1 MIDAKNALAVAIS
14 IALIA
19 VVIDNV
25 PTLKNSMDGLFN
37 GVSFDVP
44 NIKPAQ
50 TARFPVK
57 ADAGLLSEPFS
68 VQADLIDSI
77 KADSKN
83 VSLIF
88 DDRRITIN
96 PAVIED
102 VVIGSY
108 SGKVFSGAANYSL
121 KFDGNAKSVTS
132 TLITLSADRSVK
144 IYGNITSNSVT
155 LSGVTGGT
163 IIISNAAGNVIY
175 NKTSS
180 LSLLGDNVKISR
192 FNGDVSIGSYGVV
205 LDGTAMALEI
215 KGKGKTV
222 TIG

>member
-1 MIDAKNALAVAIS
+1 MIDAKNVLAIAIS
-14 IALIA
+14 IAFIA
-19 VVIDNV
+19 VIIDNV

-44 NIKPAQ
+44 NIRPAQ
-50 TARFPVK
+50 TTRFPIK
-57 ADAGLLSEPFS
+57 ADAGLLSTPFS
-68 VQADLIDSI
+68 VQADLVDSI

-83 VSLIF
+83 VSLVF

-96 PAVIED
+96 PAIIED
-102 VVIGSY
+102 VTIGSY
-108 SGKVFSGAANYSL
+108 SGKLFSDTANGSL
-121 KFDGNAKSVTS
+121 KFDGNAKSVAS

-144 IYGNITSNSVT
+144 IYGNVTSNSVK
-155 LSGVTGGT
+155 LSGVAGGT
-163 IIISNAAGNVIY
+163 IMINNAAGNVIY

-192 FNGDVSIGSYGVV
+192 FNGDVSIGSYGIV
-205 LDGTAMALEI
+205 LDGTAAALEI

-222 TIG
+222 IIG